1 VHFAEAQAFT
11 LIRGSVALPAAGRAA
26 LRTKGLRNNAQSAA
40 AKAINRVKT
49 FHAVFVEVKDLLER
63 NGLEKIYTKRSIKMI
78 DEMTTVLEPAPLAD
92 FVETKYVKD
101 ITSRA
106 LSYIKAGF
114 PVHFRGPS
122 GTGKTTLAMHLA
134 SKIERPVVMIHGDEE
149 FSTSDLVGGQQGYR
163 FRKVIDRF
171 VSRVLKVEEDMVKR
185 WVDNR
190 LTVACKYGFTL
201 IYDEFTRS
209 RPEANN
215 ILLSIL
221 QEKMMDLPVG
231 RGGEEPYL
239 RVDPDFT
246 AIFTSNPEEY
256 AGVHRSQDALR
267 DRMITLDLDHFDYD
281 TEVAITRAKSKLSKS
296 HTEMIVNI
304 VRGLRESG
312 RCEFAPT
319 VRGCIMIAKTLK
331 TQNLTPPKANGA
343 FMRMCQDI
351 LASETSRV
359 GSKTN
364 QERVKEIVTELV
376 AKELG
381 MGKTIDVPDPFREK
395 SLMGPEMAE
404 KGSAVIETADSKNVE
419 EDRTQEAESESLAGV
434 SG

>member
-1 VHFAEAQAFT
+1 M
-11 LIRGSVALPAAGRAA
+11 
-26 LRTKGLRNNAQSAA
+26 
-40 AKAINRVKT
+40 
-49 FHAVFVEVKDLLER
+49 
-63 NGLEKIYTKRSIKMI
+63 NGI
-78 DEMTTVLEPAPLAD
+78 DEMTTVLEPAPLPD
-92 FVETKYVKD
+92 FVETRYVKD

-134 SKIERPVVMIHGDEE
+134 SKVERPVVMIHGDEE

-281 TEVAITRAKSKLSKS
+281 TELAITQAKSKLSKQ
-296 HTEMIVNI
+296 HAKMIVDI

-312 RCEFAPT
+312 KCEFVPT
-319 VRGCIMIAKTLK
+319 IRGCIMIAKTLK
-331 TQNLTPPKANGA
+331 VQGITPGSATGA
-343 FMRMCQDI
+343 FSQICQDI

-364 QERVKEIVTELV
+364 QDRVKEVVRELV

-381 MGKTIDVPDPFREK
+381 MGKTVDVPDPFREK
-395 SLMGPEMAE
+395 SLTGPEKAK
-404 KGSAVIETADSKNVE
+404 KGTAVIETADSKNVE

>member
-1 VHFAEAQAFT
+1 M
-11 LIRGSVALPAAGRAA
+11 S
-26 LRTKGLRNNAQSAA
+26 
-40 AKAINRVKT
+40 
-49 FHAVFVEVKDLLER
+49 
-63 NGLEKIYTKRSIKMI
+63 
-78 DEMTTVLEPAPLAD
+78 D
-92 FVETKYVKD
+92 FEETKYVKD
-101 ITSRA
+101 LTNRT
-106 LSYIKAGF
+106 LSYIKAGY
-114 PVHFRGPS
+114 PVHFRGVS
-122 GTGKTTLAMHLA
+122 GTGKTTLAMHIA
-134 SKIERPVVMIHGDEE
+134 SKIGRPVVMIHGDEE
-149 FSTSDLVGGQQGYR
+149 FTTSDLVGGESGYR
-163 FRKVIDRF
+163 FRKVVDRF

-231 RGGEEPYL
+231 RGGEDPYL

-267 DRMITLDLDHFDYD
+267 DRMITMDVDYFDYD
-281 TEVAITRAKSKLSKS
+281 TELAITQQKSKLSKP
-296 HTEMIVNI
+296 HAEIIVRI

-312 RCEFAPT
+312 KCEFSPT

-331 TQNLTPPKANGA
+331 AQNMTPSHSEA
-343 FMRMCQDI
+343 FLKMCQDI

-364 QERVKEIVTELV
+364 QARVKEILKGLV
-376 AKELG
+376 EKEFG
-381 MGKTIDVPDPFREK
+381 QVGTQRKESKEK
-395 SLMGPEMAE
+395 EVSRKAE
-404 KGSAVIETADSKNVE
+404 KETKTQSEVSQVAEKETAAV
-419 EDRTQEAESESLAGV
+419 
-434 SG
+434 

>member
-1 VHFAEAQAFT
+1 
-11 LIRGSVALPAAGRAA
+11 
-26 LRTKGLRNNAQSAA
+26 
-40 AKAINRVKT
+40 
-49 FHAVFVEVKDLLER
+49 
-63 NGLEKIYTKRSIKMI
+63 MI
-78 DEMTTVLEPAPLAD
+78 EEMTTVLEPSPLSD
-92 FVETKYVKD
+92 FVETKYIKD
-101 ITSRA
+101 VANRA

-114 PVHFRGPS
+114 PVHFRGVS
-122 GTGKTTLAMHLA
+122 GSGKTTLAMHIA
-134 SKIERPVVMIHGDEE
+134 SKIKRPVVMIHGDEE
-149 FSTSDLVGGQQGYR
+149 FTTSDLVGGEHGYR
-163 FRKVIDRF
+163 FKKVVDRF
-171 VSRVLKVEEDMVKR
+171 ISRVLKTEEDMVKR

-190 LTVACKYGFTL
+190 LTIACKYGFTL

-231 RGGEEPYL
+231 RGGEDPYL
-239 RVDPDFT
+239 KVDPDFT

-267 DRMITLDLDHFDYD
+267 DRMITMDLDYFDYD
-281 TEVAITRAKSKLSKS
+281 TELAITMAKSKLSKS
-296 HTEMIVNI
+296 QAEIIVNI

-312 RCEFAPT
+312 KCEFAPT

-331 TQNLTPPKANGA
+331 VEHITPSKSHGFTQ
-343 FMRMCQDI
+343 MCQDI

-364 QERVKEIVTELV
+364 QARVKEVVKGLV

-381 MGKTIDVPDPFREK
+381 KRKTLDVEPSAKKET
-395 SLMGPEMAE
+395 EAE
-404 KGSAVIETADSKNVE
+404 KELSVVGAV
-419 EDRTQEAESESLAGV
+419 ES
-434 SG
+434 

>member
-1 VHFAEAQAFT
+1 M
-11 LIRGSVALPAAGRAA
+11 
-26 LRTKGLRNNAQSAA
+26 
-40 AKAINRVKT
+40 
-49 FHAVFVEVKDLLER
+49 
-63 NGLEKIYTKRSIKMI
+63 NGI
-78 DEMTTVLEPAPLAD
+78 DEMTTVLEPAPLPD
-92 FVETKYVKD
+92 FVETRYVKD

-171 VSRVLKVEEDMVKR
+171 VSRVLKVEEDMVKH

-267 DRMITLDLDHFDYD
+267 DRMITMDLDHFDYD
-281 TEVAITRAKSKLSKS
+281 TELAITQAKSKLSK
-296 HTEMIVNI
+296 HDVEMIVNI

-312 RCEFAPT
+312 KCEFAPT

-331 TQNLTPPKANGA
+331 VQKLTPSRTNNV
-343 FMRMCQDI
+343 FMQMCQDI

-381 MGKTIDVPDPFREK
+381 MGKTVDVPEK
-395 SLMGPEMAE
+395 AE
-404 KGSAVIETADSKNVE
+404 KGTAVIETDDSKNVE
-419 EDRTQEAESESLAGV
+419 EDRTQEAETESLAGV